1 MSSEPSLIFSSST
14 DQLMNNY
21 MNALTGNVPERRSSA
36 PSFAWSSPDSRPST
50 SFDDDILL
58 GDEDLMLPDAASPSG
73 AHSPKFADATVV
85 SNDSSRR
92 MPDLGP
98 PTIITTSK
106 GHRKS
111 SSSSERRH
119 SLPSTVMLSDSK
131 LGNALTQPVPEF
143 LCHLFTMLRDASLSN
158 IISWSV
164 PTQDET
170 DCMGGGIKGIGKVV
184 VHKPDALQE
193 FVLGK
198 YYRHSKY
205 ASFQR
210 QLNYFGF
217 KKRLHG
223 GKKGKLSPCSYV
235 HEGLDANVESLLALK
250 RRPPVK
256 KRASTDGEGCN
267 DSTAS
272 VSSMDDEAE
281 KILERPK
288 KRRNSVKV
296 DSTISAKDHVQKLQA
311 KQVGFESK
319 PILVQAQEY
328 GAPSL
333 TSSATFNAAATPFA
347 ISSNPE
353 FPPSYVNLGSRAT
366 STHTEV
372 VPTVATSQQSI
383 KADPAP
389 ASASLAQLLST
400 ALPPTDVL
408 FDDDFSFDFNIS
420 TSNGS
425 NGNANNGFWVN
436 DEGRCL
442 SQNSLV
448 NLAMF
453 Y

>member
-1 MSSEPSLIFSSST
+1 
-14 DQLMNNY
+14 MNNY
-21 MNALTGNVPERRSSA
+21 MTALTGNVPERRSSA
-36 PSFAWSSPDSRPST
+36 PSFTWCSPESRPST
-50 SFDDDILL
+50 AFEDYILL
-58 GDEDLMLPDAASPSG
+58 GDEDLMLPGAASPSG
-73 AHSPKFADATVV
+73 AISPKFADATVV

-92 MPDLGP
+92 VPDLGP
-98 PTIITTSK
+98 PTIITMSK
-106 GHRKS
+106 GNRKS

-119 SLPSTVMLSDSK
+119 SLPSTVVLSDSK

-143 LCHLFTMLRDASLSN
+143 LCHLFTMLRDATLSD

-184 VHKPDALQE
+184 VHKPDSLQE

-235 HEGLDANVESLLALK
+235 HEGLDAEVESLLALK
-250 RRPPVK
+250 RRPPAK

-267 DSTAS
+267 DSIAS

-281 KILERPK
+281 KVVERPK
-288 KRRNSVKV
+288 KRRNSSKV
-296 DSTISAKDHVQKLQA
+296 DSKMSAKDRVEKPQA
-311 KQVGFESK
+311 KQVEFASK
-319 PILVQAQEY
+319 PVLVQAEAY

-333 TSSATFNAAATPFA
+333 TSSSTMNATATPFA
-347 ISSNPE
+347 INSNPE
-353 FPPSYVNLGSRAT
+353 FPPSFVNLGSMAAEPMPTFAT
-366 STHTEV
+366 T
-372 VPTVATSQQSI
+372 QQSI

-389 ASASLAQLLST
+389 ASATLAQLLST

-408 FDDDFSFDFNIS
+408 FDDDFGFDFNVGAA
-420 TSNGS
+420 NGS
-425 NGNANNGFWVN
+425 NGHTNNGFWVN